1 MKTRN
6 QEIAKGL
13 MTISEGFKILSEA
26 LLNSEV
32 QITGVD
38 MASSEGAK
46 TSVVTEKVVDLTK
59 EAIKK
64 AEKSTEAPKK
74 VEKKEEAK
82 ETNSKIDRDYLEL
95 LSYNEVKAV
104 AKEVGVKAVGSKA
117 SIIDNI
123 LATQE
128 PTEEVEEEVKADID
142 VAEDEPDV
150 DLEEDDEE
158 VEEEEPS
165 LYDEVVA
172 LVEDYTDEELA
183 DVLSSIGVS
192 PKGKRQALLAKIVQA
207 VEDGKLD
214 LSDDE
219 EENEEDTTEAPTED
233 LQADVEE
240 DVEDEEAEEY
250 DFVTEARREACE
262 ELEKDLRKQ
271 FKTKKL
277 THKEIIKYLKEMFE
291 DFVSNGAEED
301 LDLYIQSQ
309 FDLVDEDGELHDLSD
324 PYYIG
329 ESAYCCGAPLSE
341 VDDEFVCEIC
351 GATYEK

>member
-13 MTISEGFKILSEA
+13 MTISEGFKMLSEA
-26 LLNSEV
+26 FLLDQE
-32 QITGVD
+32 T
-38 MASSEGAK
+38 ET
-46 TSVVTEKVVDLTK
+46 TSVSKDKVVDIVDKVTK
-59 EAIKK
+59 EATKK
-64 AEKSTEAPKK
+64 VEKPVEEPKK

-82 ETNSKIDRDYLEL
+82 EAKETNPKLDRDYLEL
-95 LSYNEVKAV
+95 LSYNEVKAI

-128 PTEEVEEEVKADID
+128 PTQEVEEEVKAGIE

-158 VEEEEPS
+158 VEEGEPS

-219 EENEEDTTEAPTED
+219 EENEEDITEALTED
-233 LQADVEE
+233 PQVDVEDVEE
-240 DVEDEEAEEY
+240 GEY
-250 DFVTEARREACE
+250 DFVTEARRKACE

-351 GATYEK
+351 GETYEK